1 MDRNEEI
8 TPYQFLTAD
17 EALSVRQSVPAE
29 RDVLALADFF
39 KIFGDVTR
47 MRVLCALRSRE
58 LCVGD
63 IAALLDMTPS
73 AISHQLK
80 ILKGAGLVRYRR
92 EGKTLFYAL
101 ADEHVHSITETGL
114 EHIRE

>member
-1 MDRNEEI
+1 ML
-8 TPYQFLTAD
+8 PYQFLTAA
-17 EALSVRQSVPAE
+17 EAQAIRGKTPTEGEVLRLAE
-29 RDVLALADFF
+29 FF
-39 KIFGDVTR
+39 KIFGDSTR
-47 MRVLCALRSRE
+47 VRILCALRERE

-80 ILKGAGLVRYRR
+80 VLKGAALVRYRR
-92 EGKTLFYAL
+92 EGKTLYYAL

>member
-1 MDRNEEI
+1 MERDETI
-8 TPYQFLTAD
+8 LPYQFLSEEEAAAVTAGI
-17 EALSVRQSVPAE
+17 PAE
-29 RDVLALADFF
+29 EEVQAMADFF
-39 KIFGDVTR
+39 KIFGDATR
-47 MRVLCALRSRE
+47 VRILCALRERE

-80 ILKGAGLVRYRR
+80 LLKGAALVRYRR

-101 ADEHVHSITETGL
+101 ADEHVHSITEMGL
-114 EHIRE
+114 EHIEE

>member
-1 MDRNEEI
+1 MDQNECI
-8 TPYQFLTAD
+8 TPYQFLTSS
-17 EALSVRQSVPAE
+17 EAVAVLQGIPAE
-29 RDVLALADFF
+29 REVLSLAEFF
-39 KIFGDVTR
+39 KIFGDGTR
-47 MRVLCALRSRE
+47 ARILFALRDRE

-80 ILKGAGLVRYRR
+80 ILKSAALVRYRR

-101 ADEHVHSITETGL
+101 ADEHVHSIMETGL
-114 EHIRE
+114 EHVRE

>member
-1 MDRNEEI
+1 M
-8 TPYQFLTAD
+8 
-17 EALSVRQSVPAE
+17 ALSE
-29 RDVLALADFF
+29 FL
-39 KIFGDVTR
+39 KIFGDATR
-47 MRVLCALRSRE
+47 VRILGALRDKE

-80 ILKGAGLVRYRR
+80 MLKSAKLVKYRR

-101 ADEHVHSITETGL
+101 ADEHVHSIMEIGL
-114 EHIRE
+114 EHVRE

>member
-1 MDRNEEI
+1 MDQNESI
-8 TPYQFLTAD
+8 TPYQFLT
-17 EALSVRQSVPAE
+17 EAEAVTARQSIPSE
-29 RDVLALADFF
+29 REVLALSEFL
-39 KIFGDVTR
+39 KIFGDATR
-47 MRVLCALRSRE
+47 VRILGALREKE

-80 ILKGAGLVRYRR
+80 MLKSAKLVKFRR

-101 ADEHVHSITETGL
+101 ADEHVHSIMEIGL
-114 EHIRE
+114 EHVRE